1 MFCAIQKNRNRFSKE
16 NCRGSG
22 YRGESLVFF
31 YILDSQVHSIFV
43 KGCGQSEMIYYNFV
57 DGPVT
62 VEWVD
67 EETLVINS
75 LVLTIHEDKYDF
87 RKEK

>member
-1 MFCAIQKNRNRFSKE
+1 
-16 NCRGSG
+16 
-22 YRGESLVFF
+22 
-31 YILDSQVHSIFV
+31 
-43 KGCGQSEMIYYNFV
+43 MIYYNFV

-67 EETLVINS
+67 EETLVTNN

-87 RKEK
+87 QKEK